1 MGRRVVEEE
10 PTTSGGLRGLR
21 AGSRLGNYRLK
32 RLLGKGG
39 FGHVWEAEDTVMDR
53 VVALKLLR
61 SDYSEN
67 EKFRQRLFRE
77 ARAAGHLHEP
87 HVVPIHHCGEIEGQL
102 YIDMRLIEGTDLVT
116 VLAQEGPLAPARAV
130 AVVRQV
136 AAALDAAH
144 GAGLIHRDVK
154 PANILLTEDDFACL
168 VDFGLANAASDAKLT
183 STGFTIGTFA
193 YVAPERFS
201 ADGEIDHRVDVY
213 ALACVLYE
221 FLTGSPPYSGDM
233 PALIN
238 AHLTAPIPRPSQ
250 QHPGIPAALDDVIA
264 CGMAK
269 NAADRYASAG
279 ELACAAQRALTTRE
293 QAQTDTVAAPAPGQP
308 ATESAPSVSR
318 RRWLASGVALAVIL
332 LAGVIALAWRPWGA
346 TGPTDLKGI
355 TRARNLYGAGSAAG
369 NHYDSR

>member
-1 MGRRVVEEE
+1 M
-10 PTTSGGLRGLR
+10 
-21 AGSRLGNYRLK
+21 
-32 RLLGKGG
+32 
-39 FGHVWEAEDTVMDR
+39 
-53 VVALKLLR
+53 
-61 SDYSEN
+61 
-67 EKFRQRLFRE
+67 
-77 ARAAGHLHEP
+77 
-87 HVVPIHHCGEIEGQL
+87 
-102 YIDMRLIEGTDLVT
+102 
-116 VLAQEGPLAPARAV
+116 

-213 ALACVLYE
+213 ALACVLYSSDRITAV
-221 FLTGSPPYSGDM
+221 FGDM

-238 AHLTAPIPRPSQ
+238 AHLTAPSQ
-250 QHPGIPAALDDVIA
+250 GPASNIQAYLPALDDVIA

-279 ELACAAQRALTTRE
+279 ELARAAQRALTTRGRPRLT
-293 QAQTDTVAAPAPGQP
+293 QSRPLLLGNLLPSRHRANLDAGGSLWCRTRSHPAGRCHRIGMATVGTHRPHRPQGNHPGPQP
-308 ATESAPSVSR
+308 LWR
-318 RRWLASGVALAVIL
+318 RFRRW
-332 LAGVIALAWRPWGA
+332 
-346 TGPTDLKGI
+346 
-355 TRARNLYGAGSAAG
+355 
-369 NHYDSR
+369 